1 VTYKQKILLCIY
13 EHNGDAISKDV
24 TELSQSCVYQSSWEQ
39 DQYTDN
45 TAMGNQVFGPS
56 GKGHRTELFLK
67 YSIDIEKSRFEI
79 YRLVPNTNAS

>member
-1 VTYKQKILLCIY
+1 
-13 EHNGDAISKDV
+13 
-24 TELSQSCVYQSSWEQ
+24 
-39 DQYTDN
+39 
-45 TAMGNQVFGPS
+45 MGNQVFGPS